1 LRKQNATDE
10 INIAIERSVPI
21 PNHIILEGITG
32 TSSIISIVMMSR
44 MSNPM
49 MVKSNSKT
57 KSKHNSNAKTVTPER
72 ADQMKIER
80 LRRQE
85 PAPGMDDMSYDDE
98 FTPQQQLQDTPV
110 EEFLFHFREHGS
122 ECICTAYLLMPRPLH
137 CNQFSGALSTSLP
150 EDVFSLVSAQTSL
163 LDEYLISS
171 HTLDTEVGDSVL
183 MDGLLSI
190 IRNLWYKQTHFRNTF
205 LTSLESCI
213 AAANDFLRMIEK
225 VDDLL
230 YSMAKRYPHLEWEGP
245 KLDVTTWVLRREAAD
260 LISLFGSDA
269 VYAAQRTSTFIF
281 QTIQQSDIKQD
292 LFGKEW
298 EDKLVHN
305 QVAVSMVKTFEDY
318 LADIHNSM
326 DQDFLYHKAVVA
338 LVRSTVCFYLQC
350 FIQKADQVRRA
361 KRKLGPGKKAAV
373 EQYQFMS
380 TTRAICRMTYDIE
393 TLRDYFYN
401 LAKDNT
407 PLARVVANELSVLPV
422 ILECMWLAVGQTG
435 DSLDEF
441 IVVVHKRTG
450 ADFNVTKHFLSDI
463 WLLMAPSDQQH
474 VIADAVRLMTAEL
487 DMVSKRMQEK
497 DAASP
502 WKLSLGNSTNSNSK
516 ADPMVGLKLQDMLQ
530 TMYQDRILQER
541 ASVCGNLINNVRDL
555 REREPRDPFT
565 PTPQTQTPAQDL
577 ESLHQKFKNTLKL
590 DHFRQ
595 YLGDKKEAQH
605 YAGRAL

>member
-1 LRKQNATDE
+1 
-10 INIAIERSVPI
+10 
-21 PNHIILEGITG
+21 
-32 TSSIISIVMMSR
+32 
-44 MSNPM
+44 
-49 MVKSNSKT
+49 
-57 KSKHNSNAKTVTPER
+57 
-72 ADQMKIER
+72 
-80 LRRQE
+80 
-85 PAPGMDDMSYDDE
+85 MSYDDE
-98 FTPQQQLQDTPV
+98 SFTPHLQDTPV

-122 ECICTAYLLMPRPLH
+122 ECICTAYLMPRSLR

-150 EDVFSLVSAQTSL
+150 EDVFSLVAAQTSL

-171 HTLDTEVGDSVL
+171 HTLHTEAGDSVL

-205 LTSLESCI
+205 LISLESCI

-230 YSMAKRYPHLEWEGP
+230 YSMAKRYSHLEWEGP
-245 KLDVTTWVLRREAAD
+245 KLNVTTSVLRTEAAD
-260 LISLFGSDA
+260 LISLFASDA

-281 QTIQQSDIKQD
+281 QTIQQSEIKQD

-318 LADIHNSM
+318 LSDIHNSI
-326 DQDFLYHKAVVA
+326 DQDFLYHKVVLA

-373 EQYQFMS
+373 EQYQFIS
-380 TTRAICRMTYDIE
+380 TSRAICRMTYDIE
-393 TLRDYFYN
+393 TLQDYFYN
-401 LAKDNT
+401 IAKESP
-407 PLARVVANELSVLPV
+407 PLARVVADELSVLAV

-435 DSLDEF
+435 DSLEEF

-450 ADFNVTKHFLSDI
+450 ANSNVTKHFLSDV
-463 WLLMAPSDQQH
+463 WLLMAPSDEQH
-474 VIADAVRLMTAEL
+474 VIANTVRLMTAEL

-497 DAASP
+497 EAASP
-502 WKLSLGNSTNSNSK
+502 WKLPCGISNNNCK
-516 ADPMVGLKLQDMLQ
+516 DPMVGLRLQDMLQ
-530 TMYQDRILQER
+530 SMYQDRILQEK

-555 REREPRDPFT
+555 REREPSDPFA
-565 PTPQTQTPAQDL
+565 PPPSPPQNL
-577 ESLHQKFKNTLKL
+577 ESLHQKLKNTLKL

>member
-1 LRKQNATDE
+1 MATMAD
-10 INIAIERSVPI
+10 
-21 PNHIILEGITG
+21 PN
-32 TSSIISIVMMSR
+32 
-44 MSNPM
+44 
-49 MVKSNSKT
+49 
-57 KSKHNSNAKTVTPER
+57 TVTPER
-72 ADQMKIER
+72 ADQMKMEG
-80 LRRQE
+80 LRCQSR
-85 PAPGMDDMSYDDE
+85 APGMDDISYEYEHQHQHSYKYQYKHRYDE
-98 FTPQQQLQDTPV
+98 DEESSFTPHLQDTPV

-122 ECICTAYLLMPRPLH
+122 ECICTAYLIPRPLH
-137 CNQFSGALSTSLP
+137 CNQFSRALSTPLP
-150 EDVFSLVSAQTSL
+150 EDVFSLVAAQTSL

-171 HTLDTEVGDSVL
+171 HTLHTEVGDSVL

-205 LTSLESCI
+205 LITLESCI

-245 KLDVTTWVLRREAAD
+245 KLDVTTSVLRREAAD

-281 QTIQQSDIKQD
+281 QTIQQSEIKQD

-326 DQDFLYHKAVVA
+326 DQDFLYHKVVVA
-338 LVRSTVCFYLQC
+338 LVRSTVSFYLQC
-350 FIQKADQVRRA
+350 FIQKADQVRIA

-373 EQYQFMS
+373 EQYQFIS
-380 TTRAICRMTYDIE
+380 TSRAICRMTYDIE

-401 LAKDNT
+401 VAKESP
-407 PLARVVANELSVLPV
+407 PLARVVADELSVLAV

-435 DSLDEF
+435 DSLEEF

-450 ADFNVTKHFLSDI
+450 ADSNVTKHFLSDV
-463 WLLMAPSDQQH
+463 WLLMAPSDEQH
-474 VIADAVRLMTAEL
+474 VIANAIRFMTAEL

-502 WKLSLGNSTNSNSK
+502 WKLSCGNSNSNSNSK
-516 ADPMVGLKLQDMLQ
+516 DLLVGLRLPDMLQ
-530 TMYQDRILQER
+530 SMYQDRILQEK
-541 ASVCGNLINNVRDL
+541 ASVCGNLISNVRDL
-555 REREPRDPFT
+555 REREPKDPFA
-565 PTPQTQTPAQDL
+565 PPPSPPPQDL

-595 YLGDKKEAQH
+595 YLGDKKDAQH
-605 YAGRAL
+605 YAGKAL